1 MARFDRCE
9 ICDYSEQN
17 GSGYHGT
24 NPHSQGRVR
33 QYGDQMLC
41 RECHE
46 IILETV
52 YEGILEEEKDEG
64 IIS

>member
-24 NPHSQGRVR
+24 NPRSQGRVR
-33 QYGDQMLC
+33 LYGDQMLC

-52 YEGILEEEKDEG
+52 YEGILEEEKNEG
-64 IIS
+64 SIS